1 MTPAPGFSTMQTH
14 RSASWA
20 TGPRFPPRTAV
31 TLDAPPAIP
40 PVLRAARLAPMLR
53 GFFENRRGRSLY
65 HALHGDRSDPAEVWI
80 FCPALLEEATFALR
94 PTVQLAEAFARDG
107 ATVFR
112 FDYEG
117 QGESEGD
124 ARRLGLA
131 DWTDDVVSAIEWVR
145 RRFGPEVRINLLA
158 QRAGALVAAEAA
170 LRGPLPVHRLLL
182 LAPVLDGA
190 KHFDECLRAHLTT
203 QLACF
208 NKVNEPRAV
217 LKEQLQRGQFVSV
230 LGHDVGQALASSL
243 SGARLRPLLAD
254 FRGETDVI
262 HLARTAGRD
271 VSAALADLHGL
282 PRVHLHAGPPVT
294 FWDQAGRYWELT
306 SDLSALV
313 LQVAGRDAGRHGEG
327 A

>member
-1 MTPAPGFSTMQTH
+1 MTPGPRFSTMEIH
-14 RSASWA
+14 RSASRA
-20 TGPRFPPRTAV
+20 TGTRFPSTTAV
-31 TLDAPPAIP
+31 TLDAPPATV
-40 PVLRAARLAPMLR
+40 PVLRAARLAPMHR
-53 GFFENRRGRSLY
+53 GFFENRRGKSLY
-65 HALHGDRSDPAEVWI
+65 HALHGDRPAPDEVWI

-94 PTVQLAEAFARDG
+94 PSVQLAGAFAQDG
-107 ATVFR
+107 ATVLR

-124 ARRLGLA
+124 ARRLGVS
-131 DWTDDVVSAIEWVR
+131 DWADDVTSAIDWVR
-145 RRFGPEVRINLLA
+145 QRFGAHVRVNLLA
-158 QRAGALVAAEAA
+158 LRAGALVAAEAA
-170 LRGPLPVHRLLL
+170 LRGTSPVHRLVL

-230 LGHDVGQALASSL
+230 LGHDVGQALAASL
-243 SGARLRPLLAD
+243 AGARLRPLLAD
-254 FRGETDVI
+254 FRGETDVV
-262 HLARTAGRD
+262 HLARAAGRE
-271 VSAALADLHGL
+271 VTAALADLHGL

-294 FWDQAGRYWELT
+294 FWDQSGRYWELT
-306 SDLSALV
+306 ADLST
-313 LQVAGRDAGRHGEG
+313 QVRQLAARGGTSREG